1 MVLGWFT
8 RIAYPRCSPH
18 VTQFRTARPG
28 HSLTRRHSW
37 GVRGC
42 SCFTKAESKHQRCIR
57 TCLLENS
64 AGPLQPQQFCSPCR
78 GAVTLRG
85 TRDTRKWFLASW
97 CLAALVH
104 ICRKEEVWSAECPA
118 RHRTAPDPTARDARG
133 CPLSAPWEAQHTT
146 ANSRFPGLSLVTT
159 TMPPCSSIKNVNSGP
174 SEELTWGWAHPARR
188 PEGAVCP
195 RVKVTWPIPLQRKL
209 GLATLLQ
216 ASFLGVILLD
226 RHHMDPFE
234 TRHYQLWR
242 AKATH

>member
-64 AGPLQPQQFCSPCR
+64 AGPLQPQQFRSPCR

-133 CPLSAPWEAQHTT
+133 CPPERPLRSTAHHCKLKFPWSQLSDDHHASLLLHKEREQWPIWGADMRLGPSGEASRRGSVSQSESDV
-146 ANSRFPGLSLVTT
+146 ANSPAAEAG
-159 TMPPCSSIKNVNSGP
+159 PC
-174 SEELTWGWAHPARR
+174 HPASGLLPWGDSAR
-188 PEGAVCP
+188 PPSHG
-195 RVKVTWPIPLQRKL
+195 PLR
-209 GLATLLQ
+209 
-216 ASFLGVILLD
+216 D
-226 RHHMDPFE
+226 
-234 TRHYQLWR
+234 
-242 AKATH
+242 